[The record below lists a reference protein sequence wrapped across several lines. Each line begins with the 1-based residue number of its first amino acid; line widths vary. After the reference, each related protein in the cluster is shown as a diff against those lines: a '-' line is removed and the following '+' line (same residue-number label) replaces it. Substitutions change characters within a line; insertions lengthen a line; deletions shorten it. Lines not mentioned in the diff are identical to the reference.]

1 VSVYLLVTGIVL
13 GRLRPGS
20 VLDPLDCPLR
30 RAAPDRRISARGLT
44 EGFAVPMMG
53 IIVVALVIADRR
65 VVVAPCGQ
73 LDEGTD

>member
-1 VSVYLLVTGIVL
+1 
-13 GRLRPGS
+13 
-20 VLDPLDCPLR
+20 
-30 RAAPDRRISARGLT
+30 
-44 EGFAVPMMG
+44 MMG